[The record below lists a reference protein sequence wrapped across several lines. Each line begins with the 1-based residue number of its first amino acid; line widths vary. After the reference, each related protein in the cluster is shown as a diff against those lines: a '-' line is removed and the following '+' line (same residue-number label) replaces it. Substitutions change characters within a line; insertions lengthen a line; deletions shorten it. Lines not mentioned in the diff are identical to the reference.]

1 MSRSSPTKQGS
12 GETRGDEKTEVDA
25 EDLEGDAEE
34 RTSRAEE
41 TANRSRDPG
50 RLTATLTPILIVRIC
65 VK

>member
-12 GETRGDEKTEVDA
+12 GETRSDEKTEVDA

-41 TANRSRDPG
+41 TANRQKS
-50 RLTATLTPILIVRIC
+50 
-65 VK
+65 